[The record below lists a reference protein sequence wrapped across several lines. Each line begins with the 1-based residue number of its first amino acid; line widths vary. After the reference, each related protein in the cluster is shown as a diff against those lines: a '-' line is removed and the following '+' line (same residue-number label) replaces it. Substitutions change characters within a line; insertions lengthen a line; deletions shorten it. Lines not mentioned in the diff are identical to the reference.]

1 MSQTALSSIVDRPTP
16 IHRMAHQQSKEFV
29 LRIFNRNYLVVSVAL
44 LALSLG
50 SGCGEA
56 EDPMVEIRKLHEE
69 GRYAAT
75 VDQLRALVDE
85 DPSRAEAQFL
95 LGSALLHSGNGG
107 LAVWPLRAAT
117 KSPEYAIEARMLL
130 ARSMLESRTAPDAIP
145 VINEVLELEPENIPA
160 MVLRI
165 QAYQATG
172 DNEAA
177 LVDIE
182 RVLELDPANIPV
194 LVPRVTALIATQ
206 KIDEAEVAIE
216 AARERLD
223 NTDEEIDP
231 SFRAT
236 LCLARGMFA
245 YEKGEQ
251 EVAEAQYAE
260 CLEQFPVH
268 PMVVQETARFYDML
282 GENDRALEILQ
293 EAFDASGNSVFRLAI
308 AQRMRQ
314 AGDVEEEERL
324 LRAEAEERPSTTAWF
339 ALADFHV
346 GRDEFAEALEA
357 FDHAL
362 AMSPN
367 PPETL
372 LFAYADTLV
381 QAGQFDKARGLAE
394 GFEQSALRDL
404 IIGRILL
411 AQGDPAGA
419 LVSFEAGILLWPNN
433 PAARFLAGEAA
444 ERVGDFDRAISEYR
458 ESIRANPGRTTAA
471 LELAELYY
479 LRGHFADALD
489 SIQRYMQVKPGD
501 VDGMLAA
508 VRVAHKARRFGIAT
522 DGLKRLSEMPEHAGT
537 AVAKHATLLAE
548 GSPDGAATAVKTV
561 EESDLDLTDPINAE
575 ALRVLLKYLAELG
588 EHAKAE
594 KRIASALGA
603 HPEVAVFHELSG
615 QVLSAAG
622 KSPEKAR
629 EAFDRALE
637 LDPENAKAL
646 MGLAMLSA
654 QAGELEAALAL
665 YDRAAVI
672 DPEDS
677 SAVLA
682 AAKLELDAGRSAA
695 AQARFEAILA
705 HHPREAGAAI
715 DLARI
720 LADQGKFEASLDYAH
735 RAEWLRAPQAEETLA
750 AIEGLRAQRA
760 KAGNAPG
767 ASD

>member
-1 MSQTALSSIVDRPTP
+1 MRILS
-16 IHRMAHQQSKEFV
+16 
-29 LRIFNRNYLVVSVAL
+29 RNYFVVSVAL

-50 SGCGEA
+50 LACGKD
-56 EDPMVEIRKLHEE
+56 EDPMVEIRKLHAE

-95 LGSALLHSGNGG
+95 LGSALLLSGNGG

-117 KSPEYAIEARMLL
+117 RFPEYAIEARMLL

-165 QAYQATG
+165 QAHQATG
-172 DNEAA
+172 DNDEALA
-177 LVDIE
+177 DIE
-182 RVLELDPANIPV
+182 RVLELDPTNIPV

-206 KIDEAEVAIE
+206 KIDEAESAIE

-236 LCLARGMFA
+236 LCIARGMFA
-245 YEKGEQ
+245 FEKGEQ
-251 EVAEAQYAE
+251 EVAEAQYGE

-268 PMVVQETARFYDML
+268 PMVVQETARFYEMIDQ
-282 GENDRALEILQ
+282 EERAIEILQ
-293 EAFDASGNSVFRLAI
+293 AAFDASGNSVFRLAI
-308 AQRMRQ
+308 AQRMKR
-314 AGDVEEEERL
+314 AGDAEEEERL

-346 GRDEFAEALEA
+346 GRDEFDKALEA

-362 AMSPN
+362 ALSPN

-381 QAGQFDKARGLAE
+381 QAEQFDKARSLVE

-404 IIGRILL
+404 ILGRILL

-444 ERVGDFDRAISEYR
+444 ERVGDFERAISEYR
-458 ESIRANPGRTTAA
+458 ESIRANPARTKAA

-479 LRGHFADALD
+479 VQGHFADALD
-489 SIQRYMQVKPGD
+489 AVQRYVQAKPQD
-501 VDGMLAA
+501 VEGMLVA
-508 VRVAHKARRFGIAT
+508 VRVAHKARRFGVAS
-522 DGLKRLSEMPEHAGT
+522 DGLTRLSEMPEHAGT
-537 AVAKHATLLAE
+537 AVAEHATLLAE
-548 GSPDGAATAVKTV
+548 SSPDGAATAVKTV

-603 HPEVAVFHELSG
+603 HPEAAVFHELNG

-637 LDPENAKAL
+637 LDPEHAKAL
-646 MGLAMLSA
+646 IGLAALSV
-654 QAGELEAALAL
+654 QAGEVDTALAL
-665 YDRAAVI
+665 YDRAAKLE
-672 DPEDS
+672 PQDS
-677 SAVLA
+677 TAVLS
-682 AAKLELDAGRSAA
+682 AAKLELGAGRTAA
-695 AQARFEAILA
+695 AQARFEAVLA
-705 HHPREAGAAI
+705 HHPRQADAAI
-715 DLARI
+715 ELARI
-720 LADQGKFEASLDYAH
+720 LANQGKFEASLDYVH
-735 RAEWLRAPQAEETLA
+735 WAEWLRAPEAEETMA
-750 AIEGLRAQRA
+750 WIEGLRAQRA
-760 KAGNAPG
+760 NAGNAPA